1 MTDFPIAAILRSPAY
16 SPNHIAN
23 DAAILNAVVGALR
36 RRGRKVCV
44 YTERELQQGAVSE
57 PVIISMSREQ
67 ASLALLRE
75 MEYAGRLIINSAYGI
90 DNCRRELLGKRL
102 IGAGINY
109 PDNIVSATD
118 VNILPSLKEHG
129 IERAWVKRADSHAQ
143 HKEDITPVFSAE
155 EAQEIL
161 HEYFMRGIES
171 AVVEAHIEGIL
182 IKFYGVRHTPFF
194 HCFHRLSPGVDLNF
208 NSEEL
213 HETCSQAAEAVGL
226 DVYGGDAVFD
236 PKEKKLVIININDW
250 PSYAPCR
257 PEAVK
262 AITGLIQSKVNKWSK
277 TKKSNLSGL
286 KS

>member
-44 YTERELQQGAVSE
+44 YTERELQQGAVTE
-57 PVIISMSREQ
+57 PVIISMCREQ

-75 MEYAGRLIINSAYGI
+75 MEYAGKLVINSAYGI

-102 IGAGINY
+102 LAAGINY
-109 PDNIVSATD
+109 PDNIVSPTD
-118 VNILPSLKEHG
+118 LNIIPELKERG
-129 IERAWVKRADSHAQ
+129 FERAWVKRADSHAQ
-143 HKEDITPVFSAE
+143 HKEDITPVFSPE

-161 HEYFMRGIES
+161 HEYFMRGIRS
-171 AVVEAHIEGIL
+171 AIVEAHIDGIL
-182 IKFYGVRHTPFF
+182 IKFYGVLSASPFF

-213 HETCSQAAEAVGL
+213 LSLCSLAAETLGL
-226 DVYGGDAVFD
+226 EVFGGDAVYD
-236 PKEKKLVIININDW
+236 PKNKNIVIININDW
-250 PSYAPCR
+250 PSFAPCR

-262 AITGLIQSKVNKWSK
+262 AITGLIQSRINKWSK
-277 TKKSNLSGL
+277 TKK
-286 KS
+286 

>member
-23 DAAILNAVVGALR
+23 DAAILNAVVVALR
-36 RRGRKVCV
+36 RRGRKVSV

-57 PVIISMSREQ
+57 PVIISMCREQ

-75 MEYAGRLIINSAYGI
+75 MEYAGRLVINSAYGI

-102 IGAGINY
+102 QAAGIDY
-109 PDNIVSATD
+109 PQNIVSATD
-118 VNILPSLKEHG
+118 LNVLPALQEKG
-129 IERAWVKRADSHAQ
+129 FKRAWVKRADSHAQ
-143 HKEDITPVFSAE
+143 HKEDITPVYSPE

-171 AVVEAHIEGIL
+171 AVIEAHVEGIL
-182 IKFYGVRHTPFF
+182 IKFYGVCGTKFF

-213 HETCSQAAEAVGL
+213 REICTRAARAVGL

-236 PKEKKLVIININDW
+236 PQEKRLIIININDW

-262 AITGLIQSKVNKWSK
+262 AITGLIQSKINKWSK
-277 TKKSNLSGL
+277 SKK
-286 KS
+286 